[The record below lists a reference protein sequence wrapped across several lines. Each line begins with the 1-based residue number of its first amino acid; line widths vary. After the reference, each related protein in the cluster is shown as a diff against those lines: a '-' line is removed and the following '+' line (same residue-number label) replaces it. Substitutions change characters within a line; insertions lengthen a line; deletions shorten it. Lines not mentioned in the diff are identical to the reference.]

1 MNWKSFNEPPKLGT
15 RFVAL
20 YTDGSGAGVFLLN
33 DKGALVTAEGDYL
46 GKTGEAWFGDAV
58 FSFWA
63 ELPELVGMA
72 GNHGSLG
79 GGLR

>member
-20 YTDGSGAGVFLLN
+20 YVDGSGASVFTLKN
-33 DKGALVTAEGDYL
+33 NGALVNAEGDYL
-46 GKTGEAWFGDAV
+46 GRIGEAWFGDAV

-63 ELPELVGMA
+63 ELPEGYQMFFE
-72 GNHGSLG
+72 SL
-79 GGLR
+79 RVTK